1 MDNIKLAQKF
11 VNLPQWRWVPGMKT
25 IAGDRVVA
33 VYNGGDTV
41 YIDSI
46 ESVEGRPYNLFP
58 AELDTIGI
66 IPTPG
71 AHVGRDFS
79 FRRLPDDQLPDLT
92 DPATLGCITHILR
105 ITFRSGCATAV
116 KDYSG
121 WVVDAE
127 SFDGSPLILPYRPSE
142 AEAIYAAFK
151 HINE

>member
-1 MDNIKLAQKF
+1 MDYIKLSQRF
-11 VNLPQWRWVPGMKT
+11 VNLPQWRWTPGMKT

-46 ESVEGRPYNLFP
+46 ESAEGHPYNLFP
-58 AELDTIGI
+58 AELDTIGA

-71 AHVGRDFS
+71 SHIGRDFS
-79 FRRLPDDQLPDLT
+79 FRRLAQDQLPDLT
-92 DPATLGCITHILR
+92 DPATLGCITHLLR
-105 ITFRSGCATAV
+105 VAFRSGCAAAV

-121 WVVDAE
+121 WVVDVE
-127 SFDGSPLILPYRPSE
+127 SSDGEPIILPYRPSE